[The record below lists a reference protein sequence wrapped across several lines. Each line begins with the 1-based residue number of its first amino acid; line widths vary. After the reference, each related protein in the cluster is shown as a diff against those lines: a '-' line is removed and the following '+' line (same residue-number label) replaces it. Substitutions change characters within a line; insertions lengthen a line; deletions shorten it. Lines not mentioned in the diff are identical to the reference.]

1 MVKKKKHKLT
11 FQLDFNF
18 FLLGISSSEN
28 DYRLSWEMNKIL
40 GISLRKGTDH
50 VIKKK
55 EIEQVFFVYTFYDEE
70 VYLQYSL
77 ITNKSENGF
86 LIEELRNI
94 DYFLQIHGDL
104 TDNQQQQ
111 IFSSV
116 KNIKGVTGVF
126 KLDIN
131 TLKSKNKLIIE

>member
-1 MVKKKKHKLT
+1 LKKKKHKLS

-28 DYRLSWEMNKIL
+28 DYRLSWEMNEKL
-40 GISLRKGTDH
+40 EISLRKSTDH

-55 EIEQVFFVYTFYDEE
+55 EIEQVFLVYTFYDEE

-77 ITNKSENGF
+77 IVNKSEKGF

-111 IFSSV
+111 IISSV
-116 KNIKGVTGVF
+116 KNIKGVTGIF

-131 TLKSKNKLIIE
+131 TLKSKNRLIIE

>member
-1 MVKKKKHKLT
+1 MKKKKHKLT

-28 DYRLSWEMNKIL
+28 DYRLSWEINKKL
-40 GISLRKGTDH
+40 KISLRKSTDH
-50 VIKKK
+50 VIKRE
-55 EIEQVFFVYTFYDEE
+55 EIEQAFSVYTFSDEE
-70 VYLQYSL
+70 VYLQYFL
-77 ITNKSENGF
+77 IANKSENGY

-104 TDNQQQQ
+104 TDKQQEQ
-111 IFSSV
+111 IISSV
-116 KNIKGVTGVF
+116 KNIKGVFGVF

-131 TLKSKNKLIIE
+131 TMKSKNKLIIE